1 MPKAPAL
8 QRHLG
13 RTIAAY
19 PPAWPNRDAA
29 PGDPAFSGLIYRG
42 IIWWGALLVRTYH
55 RVEIVGE
62 AFPEDRPVLVVQNH
76 TNGLCD
82 AHVLMCTTPRP
93 LRILVKYKLITAP
106 AIGWM
111 LRRMRAVPVY
121 RRKDGVDTRKNAQSF
136 EAIDEALRESSVVAL
151 FPEGESLNS
160 IGLRPLKTGVARMA
174 TSAEASVPGGLGV
187 QVVPIGV
194 TYEDRDRLRC
204 IASTVI
210 GPPIDAADHLGA
222 VGGEG
227 SRDAIQSLL
236 DAVSEG
242 IKKLILH
249 ADSQEEY
256 DTAVAL
262 ERLLPQGEAPIGIR
276 RQRALASLRADASA
290 QASERANAI
299 RALGERFSAARL
311 TGDDVLAPSASA
323 SAAYAP
329 CLTALPLLIF
339 ALPFWLPIAGLGVFI
354 SKFPKTPD
362 KKVTLRVLFGYLAL
376 VLTIPV
382 WASVFAWLA
391 SGTSVSPWVG
401 AGVGL
406 GAYWLAAQVFVPS
419 LDRWIHGRVLRA
431 RRALDANPGEL
442 ASLEASLRSI
452 REAYAQR

>member
-1 MPKAPAL
+1 M
-8 QRHLG
+8 
-13 RTIAAY
+13 
-19 PPAWPNRDAA
+19 
-29 PGDPAFSGLIYRG
+29 
-42 IIWWGALLVRTYH
+42 RTYH

-106 AIGWM
+106 VIGWM

-174 TSAEASVPGGLGV
+174 TSAEKSVPGGLGV

-210 GPPIDAADHLGA
+210 GPPINAADHLGSD
-222 VGGEG
+222 EG

-236 DAVSEG
+236 EAVSEG
-242 IKKLILH
+242 IKNLILH

-262 ERLLPQGEAPIGIR
+262 ERLLPQGDAPIGMR
-276 RQRALASLRADASA
+276 RKRAQASLRADASP
-290 QASERANAI
+290 QAVERAKAI
-299 RALGERFSAARL
+299 RALGERFAAARL
-311 TGDDVLAPSASA
+311 TGDDVLAPAASA
-323 SAAYAP
+323 AAAYAP
-329 CLTALPLLIF
+329 LLTALPLLLF

-376 VLTIPV
+376 VLTIPM
-382 WASVFAWLA
+382 WAAVFAWLA
-391 SGTSVSPWVG
+391 SGTGVSSWVG

-406 GAYWLAAQVFVPS
+406 GLYWLAAQVFVPA

-431 RRALDANPGEL
+431 RRALDANREEL

-452 REAYAQR
+452 REAYAQGAS